1 VDNSTSSPWVTI
13 QGFFIKGAMNRVI
26 FLIDGF
32 NLYHSIVDIRNHHK
46 GLLVK
51 WLNIYSLCRSF
62 LPIIG
67 VGSTLG
73 KIYYFSAYANHL
85 KDPGVTQRHADYIE
99 CLKSAGIEPIL
110 GRFKCKTVDCPV
122 CNSVFVKHEEKE
134 TDVAI
139 ATKLLEV
146 LTLKQCE
153 TVVLVTGDTDL
164 VPAIK
169 TAKSLFPGNTV
180 LFAFPFA
187 RKNKELANIAPN
199 SFKIHVNSYM
209 NNQLPNPVV
218 LSGGKTIFKPS
229 DW

>member
-1 VDNSTSSPWVTI
+1 
-13 QGFFIKGAMNRVI
+13 MNRVI

-32 NLYHSIVDIRNHHK
+32 NLYHSIVDIRHRHK
-46 GLLVK
+46 GLVVK

-67 VGSTLG
+67 AGSKLE
-73 KIYYFSAYANHL
+73 KIYYFSAFAYHL
-85 KDPGVTQRHADYIE
+85 KDPGVIQRHTDYIE
-99 CLKSAGIEPIL
+99 CLKSMGILPIM
-110 GRFKCKTVDCPV
+110 GRFKPKDVDCPV
-122 CNSVFVKHEEKE
+122 CNAVFVKHEEKE

-139 ATKLLEV
+139 AIKLFEV

-153 TVVLVTGDTDL
+153 IVVLVTGDTDL

-169 TAKSLFPGNTV
+169 TAKSLFPGNIV

-199 SFKIHVNSYM
+199 SFKIHVNSYIS
-209 NNQLPNPVV
+209 NQFPNPVV
-218 LSGGKTIFKPS
+218 LSGGNTIYKPS
-229 DW
+229 NW